1 MTSGKQHRKVSAPT
15 VAEPS
20 AKSDAP
26 AFAESKPLSDRPS
39 GTVHPG
45 EIAELAYS
53 YFLERGHANGSA
65 EEDWLRAEKALAAA
79 G

>member
-1 MTSGKQHRKVSAPT
+1 MTSGKQHRKVTTSA
-15 VAEPS
+15 VVEP
-20 AKSDAP
+20 P
-26 AFAESKPLSDRPS
+26 ARSETPGVAESKSLSDTPS
-39 GTVHPG
+39 RTVQPG

-53 YFLERGHANGSA
+53 YFAERGHTHGSA